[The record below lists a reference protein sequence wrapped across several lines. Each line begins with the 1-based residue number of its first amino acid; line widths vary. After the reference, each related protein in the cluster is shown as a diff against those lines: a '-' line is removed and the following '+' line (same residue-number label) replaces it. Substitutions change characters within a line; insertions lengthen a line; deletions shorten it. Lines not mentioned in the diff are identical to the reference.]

1 MRRANWLQ
9 DLIQDLRYG
18 MRALRKNPGFT
29 AAAVITLALGI
40 GANTAIFTLLNALV
54 LKSLP
59 VRDPAGLWLV
69 GAGTQCCVNGGVS
82 QKFELFPYPLFLQVR
97 EQRDLFSDVAAFTVL
112 NSPVRLRAGNTPAI
126 SAQGKLVSAN
136 YFTVLGAEPWLGRGF
151 RPEEE
156 TSPQPVA
163 VVSYRFWQGA
173 LGGDSTVVG
182 QSVNVNGQPFTI
194 VGVAPRQFF
203 GESIQADPADLWFP
217 LSMQPQVM
225 ARSTLLPATTTYW
238 LYLIGRLSPGASPD
252 LVSSRLTQQAR
263 DWMRQ
268 YEKEEREEIDRSNVQ
283 LTSAAGGVSRLGRR
297 YREPLRILMFTV
309 AMVLLIAC
317 ANVASLFLARAATRE
332 REIAM
337 RVALGASRPR
347 LFRQLLTESVTT
359 AFLGGVAGLLLAL
372 WGTEALMAM
381 AFRGAAYVPIS
392 ALPDLR
398 VLAFL
403 AAISLVVGLLFGL
416 APAWKT
422 SRLNVFEK
430 LHPGGSS
437 SGAGFRGFTLGK
449 LLVVVQI
456 TCGLTLVVGAV
467 LFTRSFLH
475 LQLQDF
481 GFDRDA
487 VLDVR
492 FDVAGSSYTRE
503 QLPAVS
509 ERLLRAVKT
518 LPGVRSASLSFYTPF
533 SGDNSEWSLEVS
545 GYAGERAY
553 GRWNRVTPGF
563 FDTMGMRLLAGRD
576 FSERDGPTSPQVAV
590 VSQAFVSEYFA
601 GRNPIGQTFRF
612 INTPQPSTELYE
624 IVGVVSDMKYQ
635 SAREEV
641 DPTFYIPLLQYTPL
655 DKGESRISRLYP
667 HALVVRTAGDAAA
680 VAEQIRPALR
690 KEEPEM
696 PVGSI
701 VTMRER
707 IDRSLVQ
714 DHTLTSLSLAFGVLA
729 LVLACV
735 GLYGLMAHAVARRTR
750 EFGIRMALGAPRRNV
765 LAMVLG
771 EGMLLVAIGLVIGV
785 PVAWGCVR
793 LAASQFYGIE
803 AHDPRSIAA
812 AAAVL
817 ALVAALAAYLPARRA
832 TKVNPMV
839 ALRHE

>member
-1 MRRANWLQ
+1 MGNLMQ
-9 DLIQDLRYG
+9 DIRYAARMLRHS
-18 MRALRKNPGFT
+18 PGFT
-29 AAAVITLALGI
+29 IVAVLTLALGI
-40 GANTAIFTLLNALV
+40 GANTAIFTLLNGLV

-69 GAGTQCCVNGGVS
+69 GGGTQCCVNGGVH

-97 EQRDLFSDVAAFTVL
+97 QQKDLFSDVAAFTVL
-112 NSPVRLRAGNTPAI
+112 NSTIRVRVGDAPAI
-126 SAQGKLVSAN
+126 SAQGKLVTAN
-136 YFTVLGAEPWLGRGF
+136 YFPVLGVEPWLGRGF

-156 TSPQPVA
+156 SSPQPVA
-163 VVSYRFWQGA
+163 VVSHRFWQRVLHGNPA
-173 LGGDSTVVG
+173 VVG
-182 QSVNVNGQPFTI
+182 QSMYVNGQAFTV
-194 VGVAPRQFF
+194 VGVAPPQFF
-203 GESIQADPADLWFP
+203 GETIQADPADLWFP

-238 LYLIGRLSPGASPD
+238 LYLMGRLSPGVSPD

-268 YEKEEREEIDRSNVQ
+268 YEKEEREEIDRSTVQ

-317 ANVASLFLARAATRE
+317 ANVASLFLARAAGRE

-337 RVALGASRPR
+337 RIALGASRPR
-347 LFRQLLTESVTT
+347 LAQQLLTESVTT
-359 AFLGGVAGLLLAL
+359 ALLGGAAGLLLAF
-372 WGTEALMAM
+372 WGTEALFAM
-381 AFRGAAYVPIS
+381 VFRGATYVPIS
-392 ALPDLR
+392 ASPDLR

-403 AAISLVVGLLFGL
+403 AIISLVTGLLFGL
-416 APAWKT
+416 APAWKS

-437 SGAGFRGFTLGK
+437 SGSGFRGFTLGK

-456 TCGLTLVVGAV
+456 TCGLTLVLGAI
-467 LFTRSFLH
+467 LFTRSFLK

-492 FDVAGSSYTRE
+492 FDVAGASYTSG

-509 ERLLRAVKT
+509 ERLLRAVES

-533 SGDNSEWSLEVS
+533 SGDNSQWSLQVS
-545 GYAGERAY
+545 GYTGNETAY

-576 FSERDGPTSPQVAV
+576 ISERDGPSSPLVAI
-590 VSQAFVSEYFA
+590 VSESFVREYFA
-601 GRNPIGQTFRF
+601 GRSPIGQTFRF

-641 DPTFYIPLLQYTPL
+641 EPTFYIPLLQFTPL

-667 HALVVRTAGDAAA
+667 HALVVRTAGHAAA
-680 VAEQIRPALR
+680 VAEQVRAALR
-690 KEEPEM
+690 KAEPDM
-696 PVGSI
+696 PVGSV
-701 VTMRER
+701 VTMGER

-714 DHTLTSLSLAFGVLA
+714 DHTLTSLSVAFGALA

-750 EFGIRMALGAPRRNV
+750 EFGIRMALGAPRGGV

-771 EGMLLVAIGLVIGV
+771 EGMRLVAIGLVIGI
-785 PVAWGCVR
+785 PVAWGSVR
-793 LAASQFYGIE
+793 VAASQFYGIE
-803 AHDPRSIAA
+803 AHDPGSIAA
-812 AAAVL
+812 AAAAL
-817 ALVAALAAYLPARRA
+817 ALVAALAGYLPARRA
-832 TKVNPMV
+832 TVVDPMV